1 MKKIIRRDESASG
14 ANRVNLRS
22 MEGEVKRKGG
32 ELSVAAMQVAERTAP
47 ADALRMQVALMMGAW
62 QSELSTKLDG
72 VLQQIERNAEPDD
85 HWEILRRQIATAKP
99 EAERY
104 VTASISSLTKTEAKI
119 FLLAGM
125 SVPPQK
131 IAEILNI
138 SLGSLTQHLSRI
150 HGKLNLAPETK
161 LDELFGAMLR

>member
-104 VTASISSLTKTEAKI
+104 PVPTCTDAAVVATGSDPQRRQRQVVASFSIPDEMVQAAI
-119 FLLAGM
+119 D
-125 SVPPQK
+125 
-131 IAEILNI
+131 
-138 SLGSLTQHLSRI
+138 
-150 HGKLNLAPETK
+150 AP
-161 LDELFGAMLR
+161 RS